1 VPFQISYTEVAFRA
15 LCSMPGRYRQRVRRL
30 IEALAIDPHHPRS
43 KELRG
48 LPERFRLRF
57 NGWRVIY
64 RVDEETNNL
73 LILAVRHK
81 SGPETYQKL
90 E

>member
-1 VPFQISYTEVAFRA
+1 VPFRISYTEEAFRA
-15 LCSMPGRYRQRVRRL
+15 LRSMPGRYRQRVRRL
-30 IEALAIDPHHPRS
+30 IEALATDLHPPGS

-48 LPERFRLRF
+48 MPGSF

-64 RVDEETNNL
+64 RIDEDTNYL
-73 LILAVRHK
+73 LVLAMLRK
-81 SGPETYQKL
+81 NRPETYQRR

>member
-1 VPFQISYTEVAFRA
+1 
-15 LCSMPGRYRQRVRRL
+15 MPGRYRQRVRRL
-30 IEALAIDPHHPRS
+30 IEALATHLHPPGS

-48 LPERFRLRF
+48 MPGRFHVRF

-64 RVDEETNNL
+64 RIDEDTNYL
-73 LILAVRHK
+73 VVLAVLRK
-81 SGPETYQKL
+81 SGTENYQGL

>member
-1 VPFQISYTEVAFRA
+1 VPFRISYTEEVFRA
-15 LCSMPGRYRQRVRRL
+15 LRSMPGRYRQRVRRL
-30 IEALAIDPHHPRS
+30 IEALSTNPHPPGS

-48 LPERFRLRF
+48 LPGRFRLRF

-64 RVDEETNNL
+64 RFDEDTNNL
-73 LILAVRHK
+73 LVLAVRRK
-81 SGPETYQKL
+81 SGPETYQEL

>member
-1 VPFQISYTEVAFRA
+1 MPFRISYTEEAFRA
-15 LCSMPGRYRQRVRRL
+15 LRSMPGRYSQRVRRL
-30 IEALAIDPHHPRS
+30 IEALAMDPHPPGS

-73 LILAVRHK
+73 LILAVRRK
-81 SGPETYQKL
+81 SGPETYQEL

>member
-1 VPFQISYTEVAFRA
+1 MPFRISYTEEAFRA
-15 LCSMPGRYRQRVRRL
+15 LRSMPGRYRQRVRRL
-30 IEALAIDPHHPRS
+30 IEALATDLHPPGS

-48 LPERFRLRF
+48 MPGSF

-64 RVDEETNNL
+64 RIDEDTNYL
-73 LILAVRHK
+73 LVLAMLRK
-81 SGPETYQKL
+81 NRPETYQRR